1 MEALKIL
8 VIEDNEADAQ
18 KINGLLQQ
26 NGYVVCGIATNLQ
39 EALHLFD
46 SSKPDICVID
56 IYLQGKK
63 DGIAFASQMSNNEQQ
78 KKPFIFLTS
87 ATDKDT
93 FDTARMT
100 NPFSYLLKPFNE
112 LELQYAIELAVEKF
126 AREEDGY
133 FATATE
139 PTSVLLL
146 DVFFV
151 KRGNMLVKIMA
162 TEIRYIEVDGKYC
175 KLAYGQDKFVIQKS
189 LKQLQDQLPVK
200 TFVRT
205 HRNYIVNVK
214 EILKINLQ
222 DHEIVLQDGSA
233 LAFSRR
239 YIDELM
245 QAFSVLK

>member
-8 VIEDNEADAQ
+8 VIEDHEADAQ
-18 KINGLLQQ
+18 KITGLLQQ
-26 NGYVVCGIATNLQ
+26 CGYTVCGIATSLP
-39 EALHLFD
+39 EAMQMVD
-46 SSKPDICVID
+46 TCKPDLCVID
-56 IYLQGKK
+56 IYLQGRN
-63 DGIAFASQMSNNEQQ
+63 DGIAFARQLNHDEQQ
-78 KKPFIFLTS
+78 KRPFIFLTS

-93 FDTARMT
+93 FDTARVT

-133 FATATE
+133 FATAPE
-139 PTSVLLL
+139 PASVLLQ

-151 KRGNMLVKIMA
+151 KRGNMLVKITA
-162 TEIRYIEVDGKYC
+162 AEIRYVEVDGKYC

-189 LKQLQDQLPVK
+189 LKQLQDQLPAK

-214 EILKINLQ
+214 DILKINLQ
-222 DHEIVLQDGSA
+222 DHEIVLQDGSP

-239 YIDELM
+239 YMDELT